1 MKTKKRVVTTVL
13 LCIVLTMWALT
24 GCGDDSG
31 GVNHG
36 KKLSPKE
43 ALETMNALL
52 SGINIYENEPVMDL
66 SGEENMISLARELP
80 EIDTY
85 PLSVKGSG
93 DINIEIM
100 SSTEKSSDG
109 VDGWINDIAEKF
121 NKSGSKVNGKSVNI
135 SIRPIASGL
144 ALDYIISEKHIPDGF
159 TPANEL
165 WGLMIESKG
174 ISIKKTEDRL
184 VGNTAGILMKQDAY
198 DKVKEKQGKVDLS
211 AIMNEVMEEN
221 ILLGYTNPYASSTG
235 LNMLVSML
243 TEFDDSNPLSDKAVE
258 QLIKFQGLSPPMAF
272 TTAQMRE
279 YAKNGVIDVMI
290 MEYQA
295 YINEATLK
303 DYVFTPMGVRHDS
316 PMYVFGTTSKEKEE
330 GIKMFS
336 EFCKNSDSQKLAEKF
351 GFNANDDYAG
361 SQLKLS
367 GSELFA
373 AQNVWKKNKDGGKPV
388 VTVFIADTSGSMEGT
403 KIQNLKTSLKNSTQ
417 YINEDNYIG
426 LVSYNSDVTVELP
439 INQFDGKQKAYFNG
453 AVSNLYA
460 NGETSTYDAV
470 LVGLDMLLKQKEK
483 LPDAKLMLFVLSDG
497 ETNAGYDF
505 GQVAPVIEALG
516 IPVHTIGYDADLDEL
531 KQLSDINEASST
543 NADENDVVYSLKSI
557 FNAQM

>member
-1 MKTKKRVVTTVL
+1 
-13 LCIVLTMWALT
+13 MWALT